1 MQVSNTRRLCIV
13 ELIVQNLGIQ
23 AEVCWSYTG
32 DLHLRALQ
40 PQSTEDDQIFLL
52 LMERFSFMCISDLV
66 NVGKLY
72 YNEQAPA
79 EVLLSSFG
87 YQSWPV

>member
-1 MQVSNTRRLCIV
+1 
-13 ELIVQNLGIQ
+13 
-23 AEVCWSYTG
+23 
-32 DLHLRALQ
+32 
-40 PQSTEDDQIFLL
+40 
-52 LMERFSFMCISDLV
+52 MCISDLV

-87 YQSWPV
+87 DQSWPV